1 MIETLTSHIT
11 FPLPNCVLFEIFTE
25 RINNLALLDQIIE
38 TLQKQQG
45 LHDSVTEVFV
55 PLGENPTDV
64 GDSK

>member
-1 MIETLTSHIT
+1 M
-11 FPLPNCVLFEIFTE
+11 FEIFTE
-25 RINNLALLDQIIE
+25 RINNLALSDQIIE

>member
-1 MIETLTSHIT
+1 M
-11 FPLPNCVLFEIFTE
+11 FEIFTE

-45 LHDSVTEVFV
+45 LHDSVTELFV
-55 PLGENPTDV
+55 PLGENPIDV